1 MVTSRPHLLLS
12 VAMSI
17 DDMRNA
23 RLMLSNE
30 ADFDRVD
37 EIRAGVDAILVG
49 ANTIRR
55 DNPRLLVRSAP
66 RRRER
71 VQRGVAEHPM
81 KVTLTGR
88 GDLDVAARFFT
99 AGNNEKLVYTRD
111 PAVRALRE
119 SVGHVATVVGAGE
132 QIDLGAVLLFRHD
145 LDRWSSSAEQ
155 TGQAQRLPA
164 LLPGLVRSYPQEVFL
179 AAREQERPSRR
190 HVITS
195 GVFGPPATVVCV
207 TDFPP
212 RIEGTSSTVK
222 VKAVG
227 KEIDFV
233 AKAEPTLR
241 MMLSGNPTN
250 IEHVTE
256 ATGVNAGALAQG
268 LIHEGLCA

>member
-81 KVTLTGR
+81 KVERLMVESGSAVHTQFL
-88 GDLDVAARFFT
+88 T
-99 AGNNEKLVYTRD
+99 AGLVDEIHLVIAPFFVGDPEAPRFVHPGRFPQNPEHPMTLAEARQIGNE
-111 PAVRALRE
+111 
-119 SVGHVATVVGAGE
+119 
-132 QIDLGAVLLFRHD
+132 VLLRYV
-145 LDRWSSSAEQ
+145 SA
-155 TGQAQRLPA
+155 
-164 LLPGLVRSYPQEVFL
+164 S
-179 AAREQERPSRR
+179 
-190 HVITS
+190 
-195 GVFGPPATVVCV
+195 
-207 TDFPP
+207 
-212 RIEGTSSTVK
+212 
-222 VKAVG
+222 
-227 KEIDFV
+227 
-233 AKAEPTLR
+233 
-241 MMLSGNPTN
+241 
-250 IEHVTE
+250 
-256 ATGVNAGALAQG
+256 
-268 LIHEGLCA
+268 